1 MNNSLVTANN
11 TTNKT
16 TIKPEFSGARSKEV
30 KTDPESTNINIET
43 QTQELHSA
51 PEKNLPS
58 INSKP
63 PVDIG
68 SEDLI
73 KLFQEK
79 ILPDWQ
85 TKYKLSNA
93 STGALKFT
101 VKNFLD
107 DHNMLR
113 IVCALGNEVAV
124 AINESMKQWGFPKP
138 LANVLYY
145 GLWAVAVVSCGAR
158 AVLRGLGT
166 QNVKPFIESSI
177 QDGIA
182 AIVGPTGVVMLA
194 NKAQDAI
201 YNAAKFVPQSIINFA
216 RPVISVVLA
225 EMAIPRILDPIGKSV
240 GKALTGLVPLETYSK
255 WSESISKKLAGKSK
269 ISQAA

>member
-1 MNNSLVTANN
+1 MNTSLVTAANSPEIS
-11 TTNKT
+11 KT
-16 TIKPEFSGARSKEV
+16 KAP
-30 KTDPESTNINIET
+30 DLSTKASDKADQAEIPKINQDSSMI
-43 QTQELHSA
+43 ELHSA
-51 PEKNLPS
+51 PEQKLPS

-73 KLFQEK
+73 KLFQTT
-79 ILPDWQ
+79 ILPNWQ
-85 TKYKLSNA
+85 EKYKLSKA
-93 STGALKFT
+93 STGALIFT

-107 DHNMLR
+107 DNNMLR

-166 QNVKPFIESSI
+166 QNIKPFIESSI

-182 AIVGPTGVVMLA
+182 AIFGPTGVVMIA

-240 GKALTGLVPLETYSK
+240 GKMATGLISADTYSK
-255 WSESISKKLAGKSK
+255 WSDSIGKKLAGKS
-269 ISQAA
+269 QAA

>member
-1 MNNSLVTANN
+1 MNISLVTAEN
-11 TTNKT
+11 TPKT
-16 TIKPEFSGARSKEV
+16 SKTKLADSTTRTSSDKV
-30 KTDPESTNINIET
+30 DPAGTSKIEDV
-43 QTQELHSA
+43 QKIELHSA
-51 PEKNLPS
+51 PEQIPTNT
-58 INSKP
+58 IAKP
-63 PVDIG
+63 RVDIG

-79 ILPDWQ
+79 ILPNWQ
-85 TKYKLSNA
+85 EKYKLSNA

-107 DHNMLR
+107 DNNMLR

-182 AIVGPTGVVMLA
+182 AIFGPTGVVMLA
-194 NKAQDAI
+194 NKAQDLI
-201 YNAAKFVPQSIINFA
+201 YGAAKFIPQSIINFA

-240 GKALTGLVPLETYSK
+240 GKMATGLVSPETYER
-255 WSESISKKLAGKSK
+255 WSESISKKLAGKS
-269 ISQAA
+269 QAA